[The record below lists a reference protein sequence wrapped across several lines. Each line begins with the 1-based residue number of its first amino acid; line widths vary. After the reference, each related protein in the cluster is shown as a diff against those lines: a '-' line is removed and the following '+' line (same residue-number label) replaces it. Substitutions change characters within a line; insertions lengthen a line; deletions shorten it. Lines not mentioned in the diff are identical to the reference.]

1 MKKDWKY
8 ILFLSV
14 LFGLYLWAQLTAKK
28 QLDWTLSLDYTEKQ
42 PYGAMVLHRILPS
55 LFKDGI
61 KVSSKTFYELKDSL
75 KANDN
80 LFVLAQQFEPGKED
94 INAMLAFAEKGHT
107 IFLSAESFGTKL
119 KDTLRVDEDNNFTR
133 FMSFN
138 ESDSIY
144 LEFTNPALQTDEKF
158 YFRSINLRHSF
169 TKYVIDSAS
178 VFVKG
183 ENNDVFT
190 LRIPWGKGN
199 IFLNSTPALF
209 TNIYALQD
217 NHKFIASSLS
227 PLPDTRLVWLENYQV
242 GTRELATPLRF
253 ILTHEPLA
261 WAYYLIIFSILLFMI
276 FEAKRKQRPIPVI
289 PPLTNSS
296 LEFAGTI
303 GNLYY
308 QRGDHKNIAEKRIH
322 FFFDYVRTHFY
333 LQGHEPDFISRLSAK
348 SAKPE
353 QQVRSLI
360 VTIQS
365 CIQAKSISVNE
376 LSDLNKKIEE
386 FYQTVKT

>member
-1 MKKDWKY
+1 M
-8 ILFLSV
+8 LC
-14 LFGLYLWAQLTAKK
+14 
-28 QLDWTLSLDYTEKQ
+28 YT
-42 PYGAMVLHRILPS
+42 Y
-55 LFKDGI
+55 
-61 KVSSKTFYELKDSL
+61 
-75 KANDN
+75 

-227 PLPDTRLVWLENYQV
+227 PLPDTRLVWLEN
-242 GTRELATPLRF
+242 
-253 ILTHEPLA
+253 
-261 WAYYLIIFSILLFMI
+261 
-276 FEAKRKQRPIPVI
+276 
-289 PPLTNSS
+289 
-296 LEFAGTI
+296 
-303 GNLYY
+303 
-308 QRGDHKNIAEKRIH
+308 
-322 FFFDYVRTHFY
+322 
-333 LQGHEPDFISRLSAK
+333 
-348 SAKPE
+348 
-353 QQVRSLI
+353 
-360 VTIQS
+360 
-365 CIQAKSISVNE
+365 
-376 LSDLNKKIEE
+376 
-386 FYQTVKT
+386 